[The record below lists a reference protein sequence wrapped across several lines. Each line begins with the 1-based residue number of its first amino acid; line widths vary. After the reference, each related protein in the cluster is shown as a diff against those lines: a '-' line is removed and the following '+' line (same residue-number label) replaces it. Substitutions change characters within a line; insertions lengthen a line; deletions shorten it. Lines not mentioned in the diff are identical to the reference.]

1 MVTLRA
7 RTAREA
13 MPRFLSFF
21 ISLYARSLARE
32 FFFPPLC
39 AVENSKRVCC

>member
-1 MVTLRA
+1 MATLRA

-21 ISLYARSLARE
+21 LSLYARSLARRV
-32 FFFPPLC
+32 FFFLLC